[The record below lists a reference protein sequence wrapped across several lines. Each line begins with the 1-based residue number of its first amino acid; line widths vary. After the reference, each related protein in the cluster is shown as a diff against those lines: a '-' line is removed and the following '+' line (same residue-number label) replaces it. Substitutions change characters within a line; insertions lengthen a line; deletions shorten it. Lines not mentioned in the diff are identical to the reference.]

1 MENSNK
7 RGAEEDVENSEER
20 RTLCPK
26 EPEQRPLLQGSRI
39 QRRKERIRQETWILK
54 NLTEF

>member
-1 MENSNK
+1 MENPNK
-7 RGAEEDVENSEER
+7 RGDEENGENSEER

-39 QRRKERIRQETWILK
+39 QRREKRIRQETWILK